1 MVCSCGFFFEQC
13 ASQAPAQT
21 ALPARYAAKQ
31 QRPCQALVIVFIEES
46 LLLRPMLRRPA
57 GQATSFRLKFYAAG
71 VRRTWGVV
79 PPPPAGAFGRSGLGR
94 GRSAAGPFC
103 PVSPLGQYCSLAG
116 LGSSEDR

>member
-13 ASQAPAQT
+13 AGQAPAQT

-31 QRPCQALVIVFIEES
+31 QRPCQGLVIVFIEES

-71 VRRTWGVV
+71 ARRELG
-79 PPPPAGAFGRSGLGR
+79 GAFRPPRRAPSAAQGWVADAARPA
-94 GRSAAGPFC
+94 RSAP
-103 PVSPLGQYCSLAG
+103 Y
-116 LGSSEDR
+116 RR

>member
-13 ASQAPAQT
+13 AGQTPAQT

-31 QRPCQALVIVFIEES
+31 QRPCQALVIVFIKKP

-57 GQATSFRLKFYAAG
+57 GHAASFRLKFYAAG

-79 PPPPAGAFGRSGLGR
+79 PPR
-94 GRSAAGPFC
+94 GRLRPLRAGSRTQRGR
-103 PVSPLGQYCSLAG
+103 PVLPRIAVWT
-116 LGSSEDR
+116 